1 MLRDQKNWLKQAGVV
16 SANRMVNPMDLP
28 ILLLVEPS
36 IQVPNAGDIMIEYHN
51 HREREHCIISS
62 KEFKRSLKNELES
75 LEPLDDEP
83 WRPFYSRE
91 DFKFVELMNDTTLNQ
106 PQIDKLIKFIQHCQ
120 KNLDSFTLH
129 NHSDLKD
136 LLDSASELLTPVI
149 INPPMS

>member
-51 HREREHCIISS
+51 HREMEHCIISS
-62 KEFKRSLKNELES
+62 KKFKRSLKNELES

-83 WRPFYSRE
+83 
-91 DFKFVELMNDTTLNQ
+91 
-106 PQIDKLIKFIQHCQ
+106 
-120 KNLDSFTLH
+120 
-129 NHSDLKD
+129 
-136 LLDSASELLTPVI
+136 
-149 INPPMS
+149 